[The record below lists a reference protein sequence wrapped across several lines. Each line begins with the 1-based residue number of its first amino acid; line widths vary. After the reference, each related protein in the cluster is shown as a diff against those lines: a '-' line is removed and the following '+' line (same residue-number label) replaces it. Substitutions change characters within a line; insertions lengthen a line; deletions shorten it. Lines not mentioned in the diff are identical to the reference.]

1 MIEIYVSLG
10 VGAGLGAAA
19 TWIVVRS
26 HLRERSNAEL
36 GEARTQLV
44 REQTRAEQLGAQ
56 VQERTQEV
64 GRLQSRLGEAEQTAV
79 EARTRFE
86 EARRNL
92 DEQRAL
98 LEEAR
103 GKLHEA
109 FADLSA
115 KALKESK
122 DDFLQ
127 LAEQR
132 IGSQLS
138 ERQAALDGLVRP
150 LQESLQRYEQ
160 HVSAIE
166 SARQQAYGSLEEQL
180 RTLSSRSAELQRETG
195 TLATALG
202 RSSQARGRWGELTLR
217 RVVELAG
224 MTNRCDFSEQVS
236 AEGGEGRVR
245 PDLVVHLPDRREV
258 VVDAKA
264 PLSAYFEA
272 MGAARPEER
281 QAALARHAQQLRQH
295 MTQLASKAYWAE
307 FAQSCDFVIMFIP
320 GESFFSAAI
329 EADGSLIEDAMARRI
344 VIATPTTLIGL
355 LLAIHHG
362 WRQAQMAESAKHV
375 QELGKDLYERVRTL
389 GRHFEKVREGLVDA
403 TKAYNAAVGSLERRV
418 LPAARKFE
426 ELGAASG
433 DAIEP
438 LNPIDEQPRAVT
450 APELMTQETL
460 PEVGP

>member
-1 MIEIYVSLG
+1 MTEIYASFG
-10 VGAGLGAAA
+10 IGAALGAIA
-19 TWIVVRS
+19 TWLVVRS
-26 HLRERSNAEL
+26 HLRSRSDARMVEMHGEL
-36 GEARTQLV
+36 I
-44 REQTRAEQLGAQ
+44 REQTRAEHLGEQ
-56 VQERTQEV
+56 IQERTQEV
-64 GRLQSRLGEAEQTAV
+64 ARLQARLGETERTAV
-79 EARTRFE
+79 QAETRFE
-86 EARRNL
+86 EARNNL
-92 DEQRAL
+92 EQQRVL
-98 LEEAR
+98 LEDAR
-103 GKLHEA
+103 EKLHEA

-138 ERQAALDGLVRP
+138 ERQAAIDGLVRP
-150 LQESLQRYEQ
+150 LQESLRRYEQ
-160 HVSAIE
+160 HVTAIE

-180 RTLSSRSAELQRETG
+180 RMLSARSAELQRETG

-245 PDLVVHLPDRREV
+245 PDVIIHLPDRREV

-272 MGAARPEER
+272 ANATRPEDR
-281 QAALARHAQQLRQH
+281 QASLARHAQQLRQH
-295 MTQLASKAYWAE
+295 MTQLAGKTYWAE
-307 FAQSCDFVIMFIP
+307 FPQSCDFVVMFIP

-375 QELGKDLYERVRTL
+375 EELGKDLYERVRTL
-389 GRHFEKVREGLVDA
+389 GRHFENIREGLVDA

-433 DAIEP
+433 DAIAP

-450 APELMTQETL
+450 AQELMVQEPLPELEA
-460 PEVGP
+460 